1 MKKMMMMAALGAMA
15 IGFTGP
21 AAAQEYPVMGG
32 DYWSVAEVTIDDGHF
47 GDYADFLGGYWR
59 KQEEFA
65 KSKGW
70 IKDYHILSNP
80 NKRANEPDLYLV
92 EVFDHVP
99 TAVEGRARDKAME
112 AAMNS
117 TLRQQDASSAVRAK
131 FRHLGGNQLLQ
142 ELIWS
147 H

>member
-1 MKKMMMMAALGAMA
+1 MRGTILAAL
-15 IGFTGP
+15 
-21 AAAQEYPVMGG
+21 AAAGLLCTTAATAQEYPVMGG
-32 DYWSVAEVTIDDGHF
+32 DFWSVSEISIDDGHF
-47 GDYADFLGGYWR
+47 GDYADFLGTYWR
-59 KQEEFA
+59 KQEEFM

-80 NKRANEPDLYLV
+80 NKRASEPDLYLV

-112 AAMNS
+112 AAMNA
-117 TLRQQDASSAVRAK
+117 TLRQQDAGSAGRAK
-131 FRHLGGNQLLQ
+131 FRHLGGSQLLQ
-142 ELIWS
+142 ELVWA